1 DDQRIREGKHPMAQ
15 RQRVGKLDLSP
26 TPRRRPKF
34 TSPTRRDAGDRR
46 GMVVNR
52 VRYGNRDVN
61 QVGGE
66 IPKVPPA
73 GGDGQENKD
82 AVRDGV
88 GEAAT
93 VGGIDVRAP
102 IITDS
107 GAKGLRHSL
116 PSGRSEEHTSELQSR
131 ENLVCRL

>member
-1 DDQRIREGKHPMAQ
+1 ETSVARSYLPLRWFERDLGADDQRIREGKHPMAQ

-26 TPRRRPKF
+26 TPEWGRRRPKF

-46 GMVVNR
+46 GVVDGR
-52 VRYGNRDVN
+52 VRLRDGDIN
-61 QVGGE
+61 QARRE
-66 IPKVPPA
+66 IPPIPPA
-73 GGDGQENKD
+73 GGDGQENKG

-93 VGGIDVRAP
+93 VGGVGIQPP

-107 GAKGLRHSL
+107 GA
-116 PSGRSEEHTSELQSR
+116 
-131 ENLVCRL
+131 